1 MYDDRIQTL
10 QEISEK
16 YIKDAP
22 NFSTLSKYLNEF
34 IDYLFNL
41 SHEKLAAE
49 DESISYECV
58 HMIHDILKMDTN
70 LDKINFKFMFASLIK
85 HFETQDISLLN
96 EVIQVFKTIKTVL
109 GEVKYSHFLHSY
121 MDKPENVHIR
131 EVIDIYSIIF
141 DGMVRLPKDFD
152 LQK

>member
-49 DESISYECV
+49 DESISYE
-58 HMIHDILKMDTN
+58 
-70 LDKINFKFMFASLIK
+70 
-85 HFETQDISLLN
+85 
-96 EVIQVFKTIKTVL
+96 
-109 GEVKYSHFLHSY
+109 
-121 MDKPENVHIR
+121 
-131 EVIDIYSIIF
+131 
-141 DGMVRLPKDFD
+141 
-152 LQK
+152 